1 MVTSSPL
8 KTFQSGD
15 TKIAYSVTGSG
26 PAVLLIQGTGLA
38 GQAWE
43 PQVSGFAPNYTVIT
57 FDNRGVGKSELGAA
71 ISIEIMANDA
81 WQLLNHLGINRAHI
95 VGHSL
100 GGSVAQQLALSHPE
114 IVESLSLL
122 CAFPKGSDALA
133 MTWRKFWVSIRT
145 AIGTRNMKRRAFL
158 ELVTSPQRL
167 RAHPPEPLTDD
178 LTRTFGRDL
187 ADQPPIAFKQL
198 LALSKF
204 DPGLRLSS
212 LGSLR
217 TLIVSGTDDL
227 ISTPA
232 MARSLTSKI
241 PNAKFI
247 SLDGEGHA
255 LTVQCAKK
263 INEILLTHFS
273 NSQ

>member
-1 MVTSSPL
+1 MVTSSTV
-8 KTFQSGD
+8 KTVQSGD
-15 TKIAYSVTGSG
+15 AKISYSVAGSG

-43 PQVSGFAPNYTVIT
+43 PQVIDFAHNYTVIT

-81 WQLLNHLGINRAHI
+81 WLLLNHLGITRAHI

-114 IVESLSLL
+114 IIESLSLL
-122 CAFPKGSDALA
+122 CTFPKGSDALA

-145 AIGTRNMKRRAFL
+145 IIGTRNMKRRAFL

-167 RAHPPEPLTDD
+167 SAYPLETLTVD
-178 LTRTFGRDL
+178 LTRAFGRDL

-198 LALSKF
+198 LALFKF
-204 DPGLRLSS
+204 DPGLKLST

-217 TLIVSGTDDL
+217 TLIVAGTDDL

-241 PNAKFI
+241 PSSKFV

-263 INEILLTHFS
+263 INEILLNHFS
-273 NSQ
+273 NS